1 MGPSYDRVMPDSCDE
16 QSPEASVLMS
26 LVGHLLAM
34 QPLESNLMLLIDLF
48 ERTSRLPSESDDPHS
63 PVLRALALIKRVLSA
78 LSYRVR
84 DQQSSDALEADLAAQ
99 LSGEHSSDMGAL
111 LNTERTLYSRL
122 LAPWLSHSY
131 IKIRKRA
138 AAVAA
143 LVEPAALVL
152 PDLVHR
158 IDTSNVQQRSAA
170 TECLTELMVHHRD
183 PAALI
188 SALLEALHAV
198 EGSLD
203 WNVSSAA
210 RRTPQSLTRELQRLE
225 TQVEASVAS
234 ARVIDHVALAL
245 STWAASVPHGS
256 WPAVIDVV
264 IDKVRGRVQ
273 GWLLA
278 GPLTDVASQLAGS
291 CLQAR
296 RIQCWFE

>member
-63 PVLRALALIKRVLSA
+63 PVLRALALIERVLSA

-198 EGSLD
+198 WTGMSPRQL
-203 WNVSSAA
+203 V
-210 RRTPQSLTRELQRLE
+210 ELP
-225 TQVEASVAS
+225 
-234 ARVIDHVALAL
+234 RV
-245 STWAASVPHGS
+245 
-256 WPAVIDVV
+256 
-264 IDKVRGRVQ
+264 
-273 GWLLA
+273 
-278 GPLTDVASQLAGS
+278 
-291 CLQAR
+291 
-296 RIQCWFE
+296 